1 MRDGSLICVGKG
13 NDDWNCSAP
22 HGAGRLM
29 SRSAALKAIKMDDYE
44 AEMCGIFTTSV
55 NRKTLD
61 EAPMAYKSMDEI
73 ISHIAPTAEIIER
86 VRPTY
91 NFKASN

>member
-1 MRDGSLICVGKG
+1 
-13 NDDWNCSAP
+13 
-22 HGAGRLM
+22 M
-29 SRSAALKAIKMDDYE
+29 SRSAAVKAIKMDDYE
-44 AEMCGIFTTSV
+44 TEMRGIFTTSV

-73 ISHIAPTAEIIER
+73 ISHIAPTAEIIGR